1 MTSTPGPEHPSN
13 THPCED
19 IRGLQAN
26 SNTNSQPVRG
36 GAMWERTEREN
47 QTVQGCSQQLD
58 SPKVEITQT
67 PVNGRIDKQIAVSSC
82 NGLKWE

>member
-1 MTSTPGPEHPSN
+1 MVGERFECNAAKIFDGWAVGVGWCRRAHLVTSTPGPEHPSK

-19 IRGLQAN
+19 IRGLQVN

-47 QTVQGCSQQLD
+47 QTVQDCS
-58 SPKVEITQT
+58 
-67 PVNGRIDKQIAVSSC
+67 
-82 NGLKWE
+82 